1 MQPVDRYEELL
12 RSPLG
17 RYFAGRQVLVFCP
30 DSTLLGVTVWG
41 CPGEDDVALLIALL
55 DFPHHPALAGGCDV
69 LFDAQRLD
77 RLDAEVFDTYVAAL
91 QRRHDALA
99 RRVRRQALVR
109 PAGMVGAVIAGAV
122 AVTGAPAPWAVFTG
136 IEPALLWLE
145 RRDGGELAAQL
156 QQLARPFVDGDPLIA
171 RLHAVLRGAGLR
183 MSLDDAARHLGV
195 GPRTLQRQLAARRTH
210 FRAELDQARA
220 AAAQR
225 LLRES
230 DMKVEVIARRV
241 GCCSGEHLFTLLQRQ
256 RGTAPS
262 AERRSRRTREPAE

>member
-12 RSPLG
+12 RAPLG
-17 RYFAGRQVLVFCP
+17 RYFAGRQVLVWCP
-30 DSTLLGVTVWG
+30 DAALLGVTIWG
-41 CPGEDDVALLIALL
+41 CPGEDDVALLVALL

-69 LFDAQRLD
+69 LFDAQRLE

-91 QRRHDALA
+91 ERRHEALA

-109 PAGMVGAVIAGAV
+109 PAGMVGAVIAGAA
-122 AVTGAPAPWAVFTG
+122 AVTGAPAPWAVFTDL
-136 IEPALLWLE
+136 EPALDWLA
-145 RRDGGELAAQL
+145 RRDGRALAARLRELAL
-156 QQLARPFVDGDPLIA
+156 PFVEGDSFLARLQ
-171 RLHAVLRGAGLR
+171 AVLRGAGLR
-183 MSLDDAARHLGV
+183 LSLAEAARRLGL
-195 GPRTLQRQLAARRTH
+195 GPRTLQRQLTARRTH
-210 FRAELDQARA
+210 FRAELDKARA

-230 DMKVEVIARRV
+230 DLKVEVIARRV

-262 AERRSRRTREPAE
+262 AERRGRRTREPAE